1 MRTNS
6 HNDFINPVIIRCMDS
21 FYSQLEERARRTG
34 SLMCIGLNP
43 YPAELPEQTA
53 EAAREHCISL
63 IQATADLAAAFKP
76 NLALFE
82 AYSAAGWEALRAVIA
97 AVPPEIP
104 VILDAKFGEVNESAD
119 GLTHLVQSQLNV
131 QAVTL
136 NPFLGYDSLL
146 PFLKDSERG
155 VFLLC
160 KTTNPG
166 TVDLQELP
174 LAGEGEPLHLYEKIA
189 LLAQE
194 WNTNNNLGVVV
205 SGLDSEALRRVR
217 QLAPDLWIMAPGVGI
232 PGKDLSTALQSGLR
246 PDGLGMLIPVSRA
259 IIHSPNARQ
268 AALELYAAIQNCQ
281 RSLANEVEVSAPE
294 ARYFPANLAEDL
306 LRSGCVRFGQY
317 MLKSGAPSPIYI
329 DLRQLVSYPH
339 VLNEVSAA
347 YLPILNRLKFDRIA
361 GLPYAALPIATTI
374 SLKTGWPAVF
384 PRKEARSYGTRAEI
398 EGRFKAGE
406 RVVVINDLATSGL
419 SKFDAI
425 DKLVT
430 AGMVVED
437 VVVLI
442 DRQAGTR
449 EALASAGIRLHS
461 VLTLSDL
468 LDYWERNERIPGEQ
482 ITAVRKFMEEQTAHV

>member
-1 MRTNS
+1 
-6 HNDFINPVIIRCMDS
+6 MDS
-21 FYSQLEERARRTG
+21 FYSQLEARARRTG

-43 YPAELPEQTA
+43 YPAELPEPTA
-53 EAAREHCISL
+53 AAAVEYCIRL
-63 IQATADLAAAFKP
+63 IQATADLATAFKP
-76 NLALFE
+76 SLALFE
-82 AYSAAGWEALRAVIA
+82 AYGSAGWDALQTVIA
-97 AVPPEIP
+97 AVPEDIP
-104 VILDAKFGEVNESAD
+104 VILEAKFGDYNESAECMA
-119 GLTHLVQSQLNV
+119 HLIQTTLKA

-146 PFLKDSERG
+146 PFLKDPARG

-194 WNTNNNLGVVV
+194 WNSSSNLGVVV
-205 SGLDSEALRRVR
+205 SGLDTEALRRVR

-232 PGKDLSTALQSGLR
+232 QGKDLTNALQSGLR
-246 PDGLGMLIPVSRA
+246 SDGLGMLIPVSRSITYSA
-259 IIHSPNARQ
+259 NPRQ
-268 AALELYAAIQNCQ
+268 AAQELHAAIQHCQ
-281 RSLANEVEVSAPE
+281 HSLVDEAESSGPE
-294 ARYFPANLAEDL
+294 THYFPANLAEDL
-306 LRSGCVRFGQY
+306 LRSGCVRFGQFS
-317 MLKSGAPSPIYI
+317 LKSGVQTPIYI

-347 YLPILNRLKFDRIA
+347 YLPILNQLKFDRIA

-384 PRKEARSYGTRAEI
+384 PRKEARTYGSRVEI

-406 RVVVINDLATSGL
+406 RVVVINDLAATGL

-449 EALASAGIRLHS
+449 EALASAGIRLHA

-468 LDYWERNERIPGEQ
+468 LDYWERNERIPGDQ

>member
-1 MRTNS
+1 
-6 HNDFINPVIIRCMDS
+6 MDS
-21 FYSQLEERARRTG
+21 FYSQLEARARRSG

-43 YPAELPEQTA
+43 YPAELPEPSAKTA
-53 EAAREHCISL
+53 QEHCIRL
-63 IQATADLAAAFKP
+63 IQETADLAAAFKP
-76 NLALFE
+76 NLALFA
-82 AYSAAGWEALRAVIA
+82 AYGAPGWEALQAVIA
-97 AVPPEIP
+97 AVPEDIP
-104 VILDAKFGEVNESAD
+104 VILEAKFGDYNESAET
-119 GLTHLVQSQLNV
+119 LARLAYSHLNV
-131 QAVTL
+131 RAVTL
-136 NPFLGYDSLL
+136 NPYLGYDSLL
-146 PFLKDSERG
+146 PFLKNPEKG

-194 WNTNNNLGVVV
+194 WNSNTNLGVVV

-232 PGKDLSTALQSGLR
+232 PGKDLSIALQSGLR
-246 PDGLGMLIPVSRA
+246 TDGLGMLIPVSRA
-259 IIHSPNARQ
+259 ITHSANPRQ
-268 AALELYAAIQNCQ
+268 AAQELHDTIQHCQ
-281 RSLANEVEVSAPE
+281 RSLVAEVEAGKPE
-294 ARYFPANLAEDL
+294 AHYFPANLAEDL

-329 DLRQLVSYPH
+329 DLRQLVSFPH

-347 YLPILNRLKFDRIA
+347 YLPILNTLKFDRIA

-449 EALASAGIRLHS
+449 EALASAGIRLHA

-482 ITAVRKFMEEQTAHV
+482 ITAVRKFMEEQTTAHVKE